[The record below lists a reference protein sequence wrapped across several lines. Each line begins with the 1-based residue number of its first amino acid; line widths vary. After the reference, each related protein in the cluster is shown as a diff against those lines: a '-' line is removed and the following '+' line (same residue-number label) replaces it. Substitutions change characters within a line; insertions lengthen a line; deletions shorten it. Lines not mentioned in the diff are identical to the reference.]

1 MNNAQLAETATA
13 LAELARVTNT
23 DIDQIIDNLAGLC
36 FDEETADEL
45 KGDFV

>member
-23 DIDQIIDNLAGLC
+23 NIDEIIDNLIGLC
-36 FDEETADEL
+36 FDEETAGII
-45 KGDFV
+45 KGESE